1 MKYLVVLAIL
11 FVGFWLW
18 RSNRPGL
25 RDGTDR
31 SSRQSASPPPA
42 APQDMVACS
51 LCQLHVPRAEALPGL
66 RGSYCCA
73 DHRHRAEA

>member
-1 MKYLVVLAIL
+1 MKYLLVLAIL

-18 RSNRPGL
+18 RSNRSGL
-25 RDGTDR
+25 RDDSAR
-31 SSRQSASPPPA
+31 DASRDKQPA
-42 APQDMVACS
+42 QPQDMIACS